1 MFRTGDLIRV
11 KKQVGYAATGTAC
24 DRDPSEE
31 GLFTTSSN
39 FGDDIPSN
47 VVSTFVVIASE
58 VADLRMRGTKYK
70 FEKVELVFLLCPSGR
85 LCWFTTKKLVNEKHH
100 DFFELVT

>member
-47 VVSTFVVIASE
+47 VVSTFVVIATANALAYALLASGARRAIRRPAVQRAVNRTGGGFL
-58 VADLRMRGTKYK
+58 VAAG
-70 FEKVELVFLLCPSGR
+70 LLTVLWRRQP
-85 LCWFTTKKLVNEKHH
+85 T
-100 DFFELVT
+100 